1 MEIDAIK
8 KKVLEDVD
16 PETRRK
22 KKKEMRI
29 QRLIVTLQFLGIA
42 AVVILIFY
50 ILMGISTVDG
60 NSMYPTLHD
69 KDIVIYNRRC
79 KEYKAGDIVAI
90 ARACEQAGAD
100 GICLINTMLGMRIDV
115 KCRKP
120 IIANV
125 MGGFSGAAI
134 FPVAVRMVYQ
144 VARACRIPVMGCGG
158 VETARDV
165 IEMMMAG
172 ATAVQVGAANLR
184 NPYACKE
191 IVEALPREM
200 ERLGIERLSD
210 IIGIVK

>member
-29 QRLIVTLQFLGIA
+29 QRRIVTLQFLGIA

-90 ARACEQAGAD
+90 ARPSGEDYVKRVIAVAGDTVNIQD
-100 GICLINTMLGMRIDV
+100 GKVYVNGEE
-115 KCRKP
+115 
-120 IIANV
+120 
-125 MGGFSGAAI
+125 
-134 FPVAVRMVYQ
+134 VRYDGEIGTTEKKSSKITYPL
-144 VARACRIPVMGCGG
+144 R
-158 VETARDV
+158 
-165 IEMMMAG
+165 
-172 ATAVQVGAANLR
+172 VG
-184 NPYACKE
+184 
-191 IVEALPREM
+191 
-200 ERLGIERLSD
+200 ERLSGIWEDHNETTEENRNYAGEKTDSSRSSCGD
-210 IIGIVK
+210 ICGDSRDAAQYGICGAGQHRECPGSRRSGR

>member
-8 KKVLEDVD
+8 KKVLEVVD

-90 ARACEQAGAD
+90 ARPSGEDYVKRVIAVAGDMVNIQD
-100 GICLINTMLGMRIDV
+100 GKVYVNGEEVRYDGEIGTTEKKSSKITYPLRVGDKEVFVLGDNREVSRDSREIGTV
-115 KCRKP
+115 K
-120 IIANV
+120 V
-125 MGGFSGAAI
+125 
-134 FPVAVRMVYQ
+134 
-144 VARACRIPVMGCGG
+144 
-158 VETARDV
+158 
-165 IEMMMAG
+165 
-172 ATAVQVGAANLR
+172 
-184 NPYACKE
+184 
-191 IVEALPREM
+191 
-200 ERLGIERLSD
+200 SD
-210 IIGIVK
+210 IEGKIEWYMGRP